1 MQTQKEEIR
10 GGIIEA
16 AKEEFLAVGYRH
28 TSMRAIAE
36 RVGITAGNIYAYF
49 NNKESLLDAIVSPTM
64 AELQNLIS
72 NVSRDG
78 ELMTEPTIAEMAQ
91 SITDVFLKN
100 RIQFL
105 ILMNGC
111 AGSKYEHAR
120 QEFTRYAAFRI
131 ETELLPRL
139 PRKTQG
145 RLLAEAIAESLLSGI
160 FYLFSRFDGEE
171 KILRQNMQ
179 DFLMLTLYHGAEL
192 L

>member
-1 MQTQKEEIR
+1 MQIQKEEIR
-10 GGIIEA
+10 GGILEA

-28 TSMRAIAE
+28 ASMRAIAE

-64 AELQNLIS
+64 AKLQELIS
-72 NVSRDG
+72 NVSKDG
-78 ELMTEPTIAEMAQ
+78 ILMTEPTIAELAQ
-91 SITDVFLKN
+91 QITDVFLQN
-100 RIQFL
+100 RLQFL
-105 ILMNGC
+105 ILMYGC
-111 AGSKYEHAR
+111 SGSKYEHIR

-192 L
+192 

>member
-78 ELMTEPTIAEMAQ
+78 ELMTSQPLQRWRKA
-91 SITDVFLKN
+91 
-100 RIQFL
+100 
-105 ILMNGC
+105 
-111 AGSKYEHAR
+111 
-120 QEFTRYAAFRI
+120 
-131 ETELLPRL
+131 LPMC
-139 PRKTQG
+139 
-145 RLLAEAIAESLLSGI
+145 
-160 FYLFSRFDGEE
+160 F
-171 KILRQNMQ
+171 
-179 DFLMLTLYHGAEL
+179 
-192 L
+192 